1 MYIIH
6 FIFTIFFIAHGF
18 CDFLPLIYT
27 FNKRATIYYILSILL
42 FAYIHVINHS
52 VSTLIFLLIS
62 SIHFSE
68 DYKPYNEIML
78 PGFGF
83 YILGAPIISDYNTYY
98 EYLEIIDIIN
108 IELFLSI
115 MYFGGILGLLN
126 SYKPE
131 YNDIIINYTVLSL
144 ISGIHSVFLYMI
156 YYHLP
161 ISLYLLSKKYKVK
174 KVLTILVISSIFLFI
189 IYWKFYNIILEFILL
204 HKTIVIGF
212 VFGLLNTHCITTI
225 LWR

>member
-1 MYIIH
+1 MHIIN
-6 FIFTIFFIAHGF
+6 FIFSIFFIAHGF

-27 FNKRATIYYILSILL
+27 FNRRATIYYILSILL

-52 VSTLIFLLIS
+52 VSTLIFILIS

-68 DYKPYNEIML
+68 DYNPYNQIIL

-83 YILGAPIISDYNTYY
+83 YILCAPIISDYYTYY
-98 EYLEIIDIIN
+98 EYLEIIDIVN

-115 MYFGGILGLLN
+115 MYLGGIFGLLN
-126 SYKPE
+126 SYKKE
-131 YNDIIINYTVLSL
+131 YNNIIINYTILSL
-144 ISGIHSVFLYMI
+144 IIGIYSVFFYMI

-161 ISLYLLSKKYKVK
+161 ISLYLLIKKYKVK
-174 KVLTILVISSIFLFI
+174 KVLTILVTSSILLFI
-189 IYWKFYNIILEFILL
+189 IYWRFYNIILAFLL
-204 HKTIVIGF
+204 IYKNNVIGL
-212 VFGLLNTHCITTI
+212 VFGLLNTHSITTI